1 MKKMKK
7 ALIAAFAL
15 IVVCGISA
23 PVIAAN
29 LQKTSTRVEQE
40 VTTRNAGLSNAIVKT
55 SAATPQESADT
66 VPAAEEDILVDIQDT
81 DLVDDAAEAPAEEPA
96 PTEEPAPA
104 EDSAPAEESAP
115 AEDPAPTEEP
125 AAAMVTAVAAVTAAG
140 IIITDSISVRIC
152 IIITD
157 SISVRICIIPA
168 MAASI
173 VAAVIANSVSISI
186 HIIAACSAMGAM
198 VANSVS
204 IGIYIIWAACR
215 SCCIRYFCISNI
227 CRCRFFRRSWIFEM
241 ESVIIIPAAVT
252 AATAVTMAAD
262 IMEVITGRKYKGD
275 ILCAA
280 NRRSSRQ

>member
-1 MKKMKK
+1 MKK

-55 SAATPQESADT
+55 SAVTPQESADT

-104 EDSAPAEESAP
+104 EDSTP

-125 AAAMVTAVAAVTAAG
+125 A
-140 IIITDSISVRIC
+140 
-152 IIITD
+152 
-157 SISVRICIIPA
+157 P
-168 MAASI
+168 
-173 VAAVIANSVSISI
+173 
-186 HIIAACSAMGAM
+186 
-198 VANSVS
+198 
-204 IGIYIIWAACR
+204 
-215 SCCIRYFCISNI
+215 
-227 CRCRFFRRSWIFEM
+227 
-241 ESVIIIPAAVT
+241 
-252 AATAVTMAAD
+252 AD
-262 IMEVITGRKYKGD
+262 IADTEVPDTTAPAGCPYYVDANGDGVCDHCAHGGACGNYVDADGNGVCDYCSHNGSGHCGNYADSNGDGICDNYSGGGNGGYGGHHGGRHHGGHHW
-275 ILCAA
+275 
-280 NRRSSRQ
+280 

>member
-55 SAATPQESADT
+55 SAVTPQESAGT
-66 VPAAEEDILVDIQDT
+66 VPAAKEDMLVGIQDN

-104 EDSAPAEESAP
+104 EDSTP

-125 AAAMVTAVAAVTAAG
+125 A
-140 IIITDSISVRIC
+140 
-152 IIITD
+152 
-157 SISVRICIIPA
+157 P
-168 MAASI
+168 
-173 VAAVIANSVSISI
+173 
-186 HIIAACSAMGAM
+186 
-198 VANSVS
+198 
-204 IGIYIIWAACR
+204 
-215 SCCIRYFCISNI
+215 
-227 CRCRFFRRSWIFEM
+227 
-241 ESVIIIPAAVT
+241 
-252 AATAVTMAAD
+252 AD
-262 IMEVITGRKYKGD
+262 IADTEVPDTTAPAGCPYYVDANGDGVCDHCAHGGACGNYVDADGNGVCDYCSHNGSGHCGNYADSNGDGICDNYSGGGNGGYGGHHGGRHHGGHHW
-275 ILCAA
+275 
-280 NRRSSRQ
+280 

>member
-55 SAATPQESADT
+55 SAVTPQESADT

-104 EDSAPAEESAP
+104 EDSTP

-125 AAAMVTAVAAVTAAG
+125 A
-140 IIITDSISVRIC
+140 
-152 IIITD
+152 
-157 SISVRICIIPA
+157 P
-168 MAASI
+168 
-173 VAAVIANSVSISI
+173 
-186 HIIAACSAMGAM
+186 
-198 VANSVS
+198 
-204 IGIYIIWAACR
+204 
-215 SCCIRYFCISNI
+215 
-227 CRCRFFRRSWIFEM
+227 
-241 ESVIIIPAAVT
+241 
-252 AATAVTMAAD
+252 AD
-262 IMEVITGRKYKGD
+262 IADTEVPDTTAPAGCPYYVDANGDGVCDHCAHGGACGNYVDADGNGVCDYCSHNGSGHCGNYADSNGDGICDNYSGGGNGGYGGHHGGRHHGGHHW
-275 ILCAA
+275 
-280 NRRSSRQ
+280 

>member
-55 SAATPQESADT
+55 SAVTPQESADT

-104 EDSAPAEESAP
+104 EDSTP

-125 AAAMVTAVAAVTAAG
+125 A
-140 IIITDSISVRIC
+140 
-152 IIITD
+152 
-157 SISVRICIIPA
+157 P
-168 MAASI
+168 
-173 VAAVIANSVSISI
+173 
-186 HIIAACSAMGAM
+186 
-198 VANSVS
+198 
-204 IGIYIIWAACR
+204 
-215 SCCIRYFCISNI
+215 
-227 CRCRFFRRSWIFEM
+227 
-241 ESVIIIPAAVT
+241 
-252 AATAVTMAAD
+252 AD
-262 IMEVITGRKYKGD
+262 IADTEVPDTTAPAGCPYYVDANGDGVCDHCAHGGACGNYVDADGNGVCDYCSHNGSGHCGNYADSNGDGICDNYSGGGNGGYGGHHGGRHHGG
-275 ILCAA
+275 
-280 NRRSSRQ
+280 NHW

>member
-55 SAATPQESADT
+55 SAVTPQESADT

-104 EDSAPAEESAP
+104 DIADTEVPDTTAPAGCPYYVDANGDGVCDHCAHGGACGNYVDADGNGVCDYCSHNGSGHCGNYA
-115 AEDPAPTEEP
+115 DSNGD
-125 AAAMVTAVAAVTAAG
+125 G
-140 IIITDSISVRIC
+140 ICDNYADSNGDGIC
-152 IIITD
+152 D
-157 SISVRICIIPA
+157 NYSGGG
-168 MAASI
+168 
-173 VAAVIANSVSISI
+173 NGGYGG
-186 HIIAACSAMGAM
+186 HHG
-198 VANSVS
+198 
-204 IGIYIIWAACR
+204 
-215 SCCIRYFCISNI
+215 
-227 CRCRFFRRSWIFEM
+227 
-241 ESVIIIPAAVT
+241 
-252 AATAVTMAAD
+252 
-262 IMEVITGRKYKGD
+262 GRHHGGHHW
-275 ILCAA
+275 
-280 NRRSSRQ
+280 

>member
-55 SAATPQESADT
+55 SAVTPQESADT

-104 EDSAPAEESAP
+104 EDSTP

-125 AAAMVTAVAAVTAAG
+125 A
-140 IIITDSISVRIC
+140 
-152 IIITD
+152 
-157 SISVRICIIPA
+157 P
-168 MAASI
+168 
-173 VAAVIANSVSISI
+173 
-186 HIIAACSAMGAM
+186 
-198 VANSVS
+198 
-204 IGIYIIWAACR
+204 
-215 SCCIRYFCISNI
+215 
-227 CRCRFFRRSWIFEM
+227 
-241 ESVIIIPAAVT
+241 
-252 AATAVTMAAD
+252 AD
-262 IMEVITGRKYKGD
+262 IADTEVPDTTAPAGCPYYVDANGDGVCDHCAHGGACGNYVDADGNGVCDYCSHNGSGHCGNYSDSNGDGICDNYSGGGNGGYGGHHGGRHHGGHHW
-275 ILCAA
+275 
-280 NRRSSRQ
+280 

>member
-55 SAATPQESADT
+55 SAVTPQETPEESADT

-104 EDSAPAEESAP
+104 EDPAPT
-115 AEDPAPTEEP
+115 EDPAP
-125 AAAMVTAVAAVTAAG
+125 
-140 IIITDSISVRIC
+140 
-152 IIITD
+152 
-157 SISVRICIIPA
+157 
-168 MAASI
+168 
-173 VAAVIANSVSISI
+173 
-186 HIIAACSAMGAM
+186 
-198 VANSVS
+198 
-204 IGIYIIWAACR
+204 
-215 SCCIRYFCISNI
+215 
-227 CRCRFFRRSWIFEM
+227 
-241 ESVIIIPAAVT
+241 
-252 AATAVTMAAD
+252 AD
-262 IMEVITGRKYKGD
+262 IADTEVPDTTASAVCPYYVDANGDGVCDHCAHGGACGNYVDADGNGVCDYCSHNGSGHCGNYSDSNGDGICDNYSGGGNGGYGGHHGGRHHGGHHW
-275 ILCAA
+275 
-280 NRRSSRQ
+280 

>member
-55 SAATPQESADT
+55 SAVTPQESADT

-104 EDSAPAEESAP
+104 EDSTP

-125 AAAMVTAVAAVTAAG
+125 A
-140 IIITDSISVRIC
+140 
-152 IIITD
+152 
-157 SISVRICIIPA
+157 P
-168 MAASI
+168 
-173 VAAVIANSVSISI
+173 
-186 HIIAACSAMGAM
+186 
-198 VANSVS
+198 
-204 IGIYIIWAACR
+204 
-215 SCCIRYFCISNI
+215 
-227 CRCRFFRRSWIFEM
+227 
-241 ESVIIIPAAVT
+241 
-252 AATAVTMAAD
+252 AD
-262 IMEVITGRKYKGD
+262 IADTEVPDTTAPVGCPYYVDANGDGVCDHCAHGGACGNYVDADGNGVCDYCSHNGSGHCGNYSDSNGDGICDNYSGGGNGGYGGHHGGRHHGGHHW
-275 ILCAA
+275 
-280 NRRSSRQ
+280 

>member
-55 SAATPQESADT
+55 SAVTPQETPEESADT

-104 EDSAPAEESAP
+104 EDSTP

-125 AAAMVTAVAAVTAAG
+125 A
-140 IIITDSISVRIC
+140 
-152 IIITD
+152 
-157 SISVRICIIPA
+157 P
-168 MAASI
+168 
-173 VAAVIANSVSISI
+173 
-186 HIIAACSAMGAM
+186 
-198 VANSVS
+198 
-204 IGIYIIWAACR
+204 
-215 SCCIRYFCISNI
+215 
-227 CRCRFFRRSWIFEM
+227 
-241 ESVIIIPAAVT
+241 
-252 AATAVTMAAD
+252 AD
-262 IMEVITGRKYKGD
+262 IADTEVPDTTAPAGCPYYVDANGDGVCDHCAHGGACGNYVDADGNGVCDYCSHNGSGHCGNYADSNGDGICDNYSGGGNGGYGGHHGGRHHGGHHW
-275 ILCAA
+275 
-280 NRRSSRQ
+280 

>member
-55 SAATPQESADT
+55 SAVTPQESADT

-125 AAAMVTAVAAVTAAG
+125 A
-140 IIITDSISVRIC
+140 
-152 IIITD
+152 
-157 SISVRICIIPA
+157 P
-168 MAASI
+168 
-173 VAAVIANSVSISI
+173 
-186 HIIAACSAMGAM
+186 
-198 VANSVS
+198 
-204 IGIYIIWAACR
+204 
-215 SCCIRYFCISNI
+215 
-227 CRCRFFRRSWIFEM
+227 
-241 ESVIIIPAAVT
+241 
-252 AATAVTMAAD
+252 AD
-262 IMEVITGRKYKGD
+262 IADTEVPDTTAPAGCPYYVDANGDGVCDHCAHGGACGNYVDADGNGVCDYCSHNGSGHCGNYADSNGDGICDNYADSNGDGICDNYSGGGNGGYGGHHGGRHHGGHHW
-275 ILCAA
+275 
-280 NRRSSRQ
+280 